1 MMLNTEKEREV
12 LLEARNITKTFPGV
26 IAVNNVT
33 LQIYKGEVCALVG
46 ENGAGKSTLMKILA
60 GVYPDYEGQIF
71 LEGKEVR
78 FRNPREAQENGIALI
93 PQELDLVPNLSS
105 AENIFLS
112 REPVNE
118 FGVIEYQKMFEQ
130 ASKLFSKLGVNIDPK
145 TKVEDLST
153 SQQQMVAI
161 AKALSLDAKIII
173 MDEPTSAIGKR
184 ETEQLF
190 NIIRSL
196 KMKENL

>member
-153 SQQQMVAI
+153 SQQQW
-161 AKALSLDAKIII
+161 
-173 MDEPTSAIGKR
+173 
-184 ETEQLF
+184 
-190 NIIRSL
+190 
-196 KMKENL
+196 